1 MEDYDG
7 AWFQKCQTRE
17 EAEKF
22 VKDPESYEAK
32 SFSNSVPNRENM
44 PTPSKS
50 GHNAEERKNITALPF
65 NESCAGTAGRS
76 AGVPRSG
83 RNEQT
88 YYVVA
93 KARGKGIPG
102 IYWRW

>member
-32 SFSNSVPNRENM
+32 SFSNSVPNSKNM
-44 PTPSKS
+44 LTPSKS
-50 GHNAEERKNITALPF
+50 GHNAAERNNLTALPF

-76 AGVPRSG
+76 AGAPRSG
-83 RNEQT
+83 KNEQT

-93 KARGKGIPG
+93 KGKIPG